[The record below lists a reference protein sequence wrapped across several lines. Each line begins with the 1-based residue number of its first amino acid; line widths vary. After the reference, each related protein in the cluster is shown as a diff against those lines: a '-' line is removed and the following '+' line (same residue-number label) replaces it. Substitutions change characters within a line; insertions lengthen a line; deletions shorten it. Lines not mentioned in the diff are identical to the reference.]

1 MSKAYIRKLFRQSE
15 DCPATAR
22 NEAGRVRFSI
32 TIGVE
37 VTEDLF
43 HYKIPQEVT
52 VNSVKINFTNR
63 TLTVSGF
70 YYE

>member
-1 MSKAYIRKLFRQSE
+1 MSKAHVRKLFNQPS

-37 VTEDLF
+37 ATEDLF
-43 HYKIPQEVT
+43 VLKMPEDVT
-52 VNSVKINFTNR
+52 VNSTKIDFVNR

>member
-1 MSKAYIRKLFRQSE
+1 MSKAHVRKLFNQGA

-32 TIGVE
+32 VIKVE
-37 VTEDLF
+37 ATEDLF
-43 HYKIPQEVT
+43 HYKMPSEVT
-52 VNSVKINFTNR
+52 VNSVKIDFNNR